1 MVVENSRAEY
11 FRERRK
17 TVKHFT
23 VNLPVPLIEALDNRL
38 KEQNKTRTAWVL
50 EKIDEELGNIKK

>member
-1 MVVENSRAEY
+1 MVVEKSRAEY

-17 TVKHFT
+17 MVKHFT
-23 VNLPVPLIEALDNRL
+23 VNLPVSTIEALDNRL

-50 EKIDEELGNIKK
+50 EKINEELGEEQK

>member
-1 MVVENSRAEY
+1 MVVEKSRAEY

-23 VNLPVPLIEALDNRL
+23 VNLPVSTIEALDNRL
-38 KEQNKTRTAWVL
+38 KKQNKTRTAWVL
-50 EKIDEELGNIKK
+50 EKINEELGEENK